1 MGTLIGLYTADKS
14 RQILAE
20 FRVVLNALGSRP
32 LMARLWTL
40 PGALLVVAV
49 ATAAHGQGPSK
60 DRAPS
65 VAPVAP
71 APATPATPT
80 PQWPKT
86 LPDPKAA
93 PSPNEWSKLEIEE
106 ARAQCKVILTGIEA
120 VTLPADPVREG
131 DCGAPAPVE
140 LISVGSN
147 PQVTFSPPAVV
158 TCDMVAALDRWFKS
172 DVQPAA
178 RSMLGGPVVRV
189 ETMSSYSC
197 RNAYNRKKTKLS
209 EHGRANALDIRGFL
223 TDRGDTTTLLADW
236 GLTERDIRA
245 QIAAAKAEA
254 ARQEVKRQEQLK
266 EAAKNEAARRAAS
279 EAAKAIASPSDG
291 PGPGRFAG
299 SEMRGSFGND
309 SLLGPREP
317 QALGLT
323 SPSRL
328 GGPKSEAPGQAALP
342 ATQVPTNKER
352 FLKRIHASACRT
364 FGTVLGPEAN
374 EAHRNHFHLDMAER
388 QSGSYCE

>member
-1 MGTLIGLYTADKS
+1 
-14 RQILAE
+14 
-20 FRVVLNALGSRP
+20 
-32 LMARLWTL
+32 MARLWTL
-40 PGALLVVAV
+40 PGTVLAAAVAV
-49 ATAAHGQGPSK
+49 TAAHGQGLPK
-60 DRAPS
+60 DRAPAA
-65 VAPVAP
+65 APAAP
-71 APATPATPT
+71 APAPTAGPT

-93 PSPNEWSKLEIEE
+93 PPANEWSKLEIEE
-106 ARAQCKVILTGIEA
+106 ARAQCKVLLTGIDA

-147 PQVTFSPPAVV
+147 PQVTFSPPAIV

-189 ETMSSYSC
+189 EIMSSYSC

-209 EHGRANALDIRGFL
+209 EHGRANAIDIRGFL
-223 TDRGDTTTLLADW
+223 TDRGNNTTLLEDW

-254 ARQEVKRQEQLK
+254 ARQEAKRQEQLK
-266 EAAKNEAARRAAS
+266 EAAQKEAARRAAAERANGS
-279 EAAKAIASPSDG
+279 GSADASRPESS
-291 PGPGRFAG
+291 GPGRFAG
-299 SEMRGSFGND
+299 SEMRGSFG
-309 SLLGPREP
+309 SEGLLGSREP
-317 QALGLT
+317 QSLGLT
-323 SPSRL
+323 APSRL
-328 GGPKSEAPGQAALP
+328 GGPKSEGPAPGKTALP
-342 ATQVPTNKER
+342 ATPVPSNKEK
-352 FLKRIHASACRT
+352 FLKRIHAAACRT

-388 QSGSYCE
+388 QTGSYCE